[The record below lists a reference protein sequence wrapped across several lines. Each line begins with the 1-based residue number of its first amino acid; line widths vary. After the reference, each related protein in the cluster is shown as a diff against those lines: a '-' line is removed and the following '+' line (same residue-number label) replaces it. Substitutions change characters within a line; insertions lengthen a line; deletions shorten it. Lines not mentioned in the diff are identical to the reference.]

1 MDIHAVQNVARCQ
14 LTQKATKKERIKARS
29 FSTTAV
35 RIVVKHFAALLTFET
50 FKEKE
55 MKSNMRGAIITYRT
69 IYDSVMCIEEKIQD
83 ISWAL
88 DDLSFH
94 WSDKNAMREEY
105 EVFSQVNQA
114 FNGFKK
120 SLEIALNV
128 TDENPE
134 GTLLPEEVEYFEGVT
149 VEGVPF
155 RIYFKD

>member
-1 MDIHAVQNVARCQ
+1 
-14 LTQKATKKERIKARS
+14 
-29 FSTTAV
+29 
-35 RIVVKHFAALLTFET
+35 
-50 FKEKE
+50 
-55 MKSNMRGAIITYRT
+55 MKSNMRGAIIAYRA
-69 IYDSVMCIEEKIQD
+69 IYDSMMCIEEKIQD

-88 DDLSFH
+88 DGLSFH

>member
-1 MDIHAVQNVARCQ
+1 
-14 LTQKATKKERIKARS
+14 
-29 FSTTAV
+29 
-35 RIVVKHFAALLTFET
+35 
-50 FKEKE
+50 

-69 IYDSVMCIEEKIQD
+69 IYDSVMCIDEKIEG

-88 DDLSFH
+88 DDLPFH
-94 WSDKNAMREEY
+94 WGNEDAIREEY
-105 EVFSQVNQA
+105 EVFSHVKQA

-120 SLEIALNV
+120 SLEVALNV

-155 RIYFKD
+155 RIYFQD